1 MVKDIV
7 KYPTPPSVEFSV
19 DVRVFNQNIVLLI
32 EDLKDTIIANSL
44 DGLAAYQ
51 IGCHFNVIVVKQED
65 GSFLELINPRLIS
78 QNGKVSTIESTGYFP
93 GLTAEI
99 KRYDKISIVYQDINA
114 KDLTLKAEGDFSVL
128 LQRKIDYTFGAT
140 FMQKMSESERVL
152 FERKLEFGGDVATPE
167 TCPTIFKRDKI
178 LDLIKYIYVA
188 MFISIIVSFFV
199 DTETSSI
206 IWEYEVYTS
215 YGVLALNIIYFFY
228 AYFEG
233 KAYTSC
239 VSCQLGNIIGTTLIS
254 LIKLGLLMLMSY
266 FLVNPL

>member
-44 DGLAAYQ
+44 DGLTAYQ
-51 IGCHFNVIVVKQED
+51 IGSYFNVIVVKQED

-78 QNGKVSTIESTGYFP
+78 QSGKITTTEKTAYFP

-99 KRYDKISIVYQDINA
+99 ERYKNISIIYQDINA

-140 FMQKMSESERVL
+140 FLQKMSESQRVL
-152 FERKLEFGGDVATPE
+152 FERKLEFGGEIATPE
-167 TCPTIFKRDKI
+167 SCPTTFKRDKI
-178 LDLIKYIYVA
+178 LDVIKYIYVA
-188 MFISIIVSFFV
+188 MFISIIISLFVS
-199 DTETSSI
+199 DETSSI
-206 IWEYEVYTS
+206 IWEYEIYTA
-215 YGVLALNIIYFFY
+215 YTVLALNIIYFFY

-239 VSCQLGNIIGTTLIS
+239 VSCQLGNIIGTTVIS
-254 LIKLGLLMLMSY
+254 LVKLSLVMLMSY
-266 FLVNPL
+266 FLVNPS